1 MTQTKFVKI
10 VCATVVLAVQ
20 LLWNRVKLVLLAAAT
35 ILRAVSS
42 GPGSSEAGASSETL
56 ATVILQVANTGIQA
70 HGTICRIWILVG
82 IDKGALRPLF
92 SFKALHFIRGINRI
106 RSRSSRTACTLDR
119 VQRRLV
125 QY

>member
-20 LLWNRVKLVLLAAAT
+20 LLWNLVKLVLLAAAT
-35 ILRAVSS
+35 ILR
-42 GPGSSEAGASSETL
+42 
-56 ATVILQVANTGIQA
+56 
-70 HGTICRIWILVG
+70 
-82 IDKGALRPLF
+82 
-92 SFKALHFIRGINRI
+92 GINRI
-106 RSRSSRTACTLDR
+106 RSCSSRTACTLDR